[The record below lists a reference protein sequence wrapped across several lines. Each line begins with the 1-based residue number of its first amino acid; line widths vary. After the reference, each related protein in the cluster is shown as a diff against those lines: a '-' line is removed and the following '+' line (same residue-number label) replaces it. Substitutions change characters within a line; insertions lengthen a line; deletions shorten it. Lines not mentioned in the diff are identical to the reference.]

1 MTRIESIPVVIFC
14 GGYGK
19 RMGGELQTKKELVE
33 IGGRAI
39 LWHIMRIFSA
49 YGHSHFILPLGQRAS
64 DIKRYFLELRLA
76 TQDLTLTLGSRDEV
90 AFHAEA
96 EEEGWRIT
104 LADTGLTTDKGSRI
118 YQVARHLEGANC
130 FFVTYGDGVGNVD
143 IDALLRF
150 HRSHG
155 KLVTVTG
162 VHPRSQYGLIQVDGG
177 GRVTGFDQK
186 PRLDHW
192 INGGFMV
199 FQRGT
204 LDYLGPGNEIHLERA
219 FLPEMAAQGELMM
232 YPHLGFWRSMDTFNE
247 ALELDAI
254 WREHAPWKVW

>member
-1 MTRIESIPVVIFC
+1 MNSRESLPVVIFC

-49 YGHSHFILPLGQRAS
+49 YGHTHFILPLGQRAS
-64 DIKRYFLELRLA
+64 DVKRYFMDLRLA
-76 TQDLTLTLGSRDEV
+76 TQDLTMTLGARDEID
-90 AFHAEA
+90 FHGPA

-104 LADTGLTTDKGSRI
+104 LADTGLMTDKGSRL
-118 YQVARHLEGANC
+118 YRVAPHLGHADC

-143 IDALLRF
+143 IGALLAF

-155 KLVTVTG
+155 RMVTITG
-162 VHPRSQYGLIQVDGG
+162 VHPRSQYGLINADDGG
-177 GRVTGFDQK
+177 KVTGFEQK
-186 PRLDHW
+186 PRLTHW

-199 FQRGT
+199 FQRET
-204 LDYLGPGNEIHLERA
+204 LNYLGPENDIHLERT
-219 FLPEMAAQGELMM
+219 FLPEMAKKGELMM
-232 YPHLGFWRSMDTFNE
+232 YPHVGFWRSMDTFNE
-247 ALELDAI
+247 ALELDII
-254 WREHAPWKVW
+254 WRAQAPWKVW